1 MEQVFDQSVK
11 GVLEKARDIKPKDGQ
26 VLFTYI
32 DRDNN

>member
-1 MEQVFDQSVK
+1 MEQVFDKSVK